1 VPKTLRT
8 SVVAGVAATVALSL
22 LSVALMVVPSYAAT
36 RPDTGRR
43 DPSHA
48 RAVAALEAVRAALTP
63 PASGS
68 AAPRTDLTLLL
79 RDLRLALPALSPS
92 ERTLALGLIGLVV
105 PPPRSSCG
113 GLLDQVVATTHFC
126 VHYSGDQAWAQMT
139 ADVLEHV
146 WSDEIGRL
154 GFRSPPVDGDG
165 LFDVYLR
172 DIGSQ
177 GYYGA
182 CAPAE
187 NAAHSTS
194 SCVLD
199 DDFNPAQFGG
209 APAINSLKV
218 TAAHE
223 FFHVVQF
230 GYDTGEDI
238 WLMEGSAVWAE
249 EQVYPTVNDYVQYLP
264 YSAITHPRTPADY
277 MGLTG
282 ADLYYRYGAVLFWK
296 FLSESYRDPAVVRR
310 VWEYAD
316 GSRYSLQAVTAALAE
331 RGSSF
336 ASAFARFGVWNT
348 EPAGSYGDRALF
360 PQPAW
365 WQVTSLS
372 RRHRDTGTHSVVLD
386 HLTNAATLIRP
397 AGRLPK
403 HTRLRVV
410 VNGPLRGRMPQ
421 ATVQVRRRDGT
432 VRVLGVP
439 LDAGGDG
446 FLKVGFDPRVVVSVV
461 VTLTNASTR
470 MSCGTDSTDRYSCAG
485 QSADDGQTFAV
496 RARVKLP

>member
-1 VPKTLRT
+1 LTLL
-8 SVVAGVAATVALSL
+8 VA
-22 LSVALMVVPSYAAT
+22 PSYAAG
-36 RPDTGRR
+36 RPDPGR
-43 DPSHA
+43 DLSHA
-48 RAVAALEAVRAALTP
+48 RAVAALDAVKAALTTK
-63 PASGS
+63 ATRA
-68 AAPRTDLTLLL
+68 AAPREDLTLLL
-79 RDLRLALPALSPS
+79 RDLRLALPALTPS
-92 ERTLALGLIGLVV
+92 ERTLALGLIGLTV
-105 PPPRSSCG
+105 PPPKSSCG
-113 GLLDQVVATTHFC
+113 GLLDQAVETTHFC
-126 VHYSGDQAWAQMT
+126 VHYSGDLAWAQTT

-154 GFRSPPVDGDG
+154 GFRTPPADGDG

-172 DIGSQ
+172 DIGGE

-199 DDFNPAQFGG
+199 DDFAPAQFGG
-209 APAINSLKV
+209 APAMNSLEV

-249 EQVYPTVNDYVQYLP
+249 EQVYPSVNDYLQYLP

-277 MGLTG
+277 MGTTST
-282 ADLYYRYGAVLFWK
+282 DLYYRYGAVLFWK
-296 FLSESYRDPAVVRR
+296 FLSESYRDPAIIRR

-348 EPAGSYGDRALF
+348 EPPGSYGDRALF

-365 WQVTSLS
+365 WQVTGLS
-372 RRHRDTGTHSVVLD
+372 RRHRDTGTHRVVLD
-386 HLTNAATLIRP
+386 HLANAATLIRP
-397 AGRLPK
+397 ARHLPK
-403 HTRLRVV
+403 HTRLRVK
-410 VNGPLRGRMPQ
+410 VNGPDRARMPQ
-421 ATVQVRRRDGT
+421 ATVQVRRRNGS

-439 LDAGGDG
+439 LDGNGDG
-446 FLKVGFDPRVVVSVV
+446 VLKVKFDPRVVASIV
-461 VTLTNASTR
+461 VTVTNASTR
-470 MSCGTDSTDRYSCAG
+470 MSCGTDSNDRYSCAG
-485 QSADDGQTFAV
+485 TSADDGQTFAL